1 MGKGNK
7 TRKREVKKPKQDKK
21 KAPVAASPTARM
33 PPATGQ
39 SGS

>member
-21 KAPVAASPTARM
+21 KAPVAAVPPRM
-33 PPATGQ
+33 PPASGP